1 MKSFAELEQMT
12 HDEYYHKALVNG
24 RKMSIEDIARSG
36 GASEGMIEFI
46 HEQMAID
53 EALMS

>member
-12 HDEYYHKALVNG
+12 HDEYYHKALLNG

-36 GASEGMIEFI
+36 GASEQMVKFI
-46 HEQMAID
+46 REEMAFD
-53 EALMS
+53 QALIS

>member
-1 MKSFAELEQMT
+1 MT
-12 HDEYYHKALVNG
+12 HDEYYHKAWEKG
-24 RKMSIEDIARSG
+24 RKMSIEDMSRSG

>member
-1 MKSFAELEQMT
+1 MRDKGSGDVPDVPLILF
-12 HDEYYHKALVNG
+12 
-24 RKMSIEDIARSG
+24 ARSG
-36 GASEGMIEFI
+36 GASERMIEFI